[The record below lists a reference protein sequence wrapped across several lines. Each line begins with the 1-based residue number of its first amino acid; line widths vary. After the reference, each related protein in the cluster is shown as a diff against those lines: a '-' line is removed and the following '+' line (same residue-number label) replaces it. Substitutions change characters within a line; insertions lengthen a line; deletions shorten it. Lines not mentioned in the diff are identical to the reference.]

1 MWPRPSRTGS
11 NSLVS
16 KLMFVYSDGMA
27 PDNRSLAGRVAL
39 VTGAARGCGRAT
51 AIELGALGATV
62 YGSGRS
68 TRAGRSPMD
77 RPETIEDTAQL
88 VTAAGGEGIAVR
100 CDHTDADQ
108 VAALVE
114 RIRTDHGRLDILVN
128 DIWGGDPFLQW
139 DKPMWEHPLDATL
152 GVLRNGIETHL
163 ITNHFAIPLM
173 IEGTNGLVIEV
184 GDGKADVPYRGNMAY
199 DLVKA
204 AVVRMGGGLAHELK
218 SHGVTAVAVTP
229 GWLRSESM
237 LDYFSVTEETWRERA
252 DTVPYFDHSETPH
265 LLARG
270 IAALAADADRDRF
283 AGQCLGS
290 WDLMRV
296 YDLED
301 NDGTRPDW
309 GAVDLDARQRTLTS
323 GMPAPM

>member
-1 MWPRPSRTGS
+1 MSNNHRPLTGQ
-11 NSLVS
+11 
-16 KLMFVYSDGMA
+16 
-27 PDNRSLAGRVAL
+27 VAL
-39 VTGAARGCGRAT
+39 VAGAARGCGRAT

-62 YGSGRS
+62 YGTGRS
-68 TRAGRSPMD
+68 TRSGRSPMD
-77 RPETIEDTAQL
+77 RPETIEDTADL

-114 RIRTDHGRLDILVN
+114 RIRAGHERLDVLVN
-128 DIWGGDPFLQW
+128 DVWGGDPFLQW
-139 DKPMWEHPLDATL
+139 DKPVWEHPLDATL

-163 ITNHFAIPLM
+163 ITSHFAIPLM
-173 IEGTNGLVIEV
+173 LEGPGGLVIEV
-184 GDGKADVPYRGNMAY
+184 GDGKGDVPFRGNMPY
-199 DLVKA
+199 DIVKA
-204 AVVRMGGGLAHELK
+204 AVVRMGEGLAHELR
-218 SHGVTAVAVTP
+218 SSGVTALAVTP

-237 LDYFSVTEETWRERA
+237 LDYFSVTKETWRERA
-252 DTVPYFDHSETPH
+252 ETVPYFDHSETPH

-270 IAALAADADRDRF
+270 IAALAADPDRDRF

-301 NDGTRPDW
+301 EDGTRPDW
-309 GAVDLDARQRTLTS
+309 GAVDLAARQRTLTS
-323 GMPAPM
+323 GMPGPV